1 MTRFP
6 RAVEKA
12 VYERAKGVCQICGRE
27 TDFGDGEIE
36 HILSVS
42 KGGSDKPEN
51 LQWACHRCNKLKG
64 KNLTNEQVRKN
75 LGLPENFEE
84 IMKLRSK
91 GKKMPLASRT
101 NKNTKQTQLKHSKY
115 ILLTRSDYQGLENW
129 AETTLIENLLAH
141 SKDKLETVCV
151 MQHFETGYRDELWTP
166 LMEYKE
172 LMQKYENPYVP
183 FPPKFREYSFGYEQ
197 GLIEPFERIPEND
210 QKQMQ
215 ELKAHL
221 LNTINKIIF
230 GVKNGIP
237 LKGECEFCPN
247 TAYAY
252 STISRPKIG
261 KKRKRTVDLRN
272 EFEKVYGPI
281 CTMLNNVTCVEVK
294 TGILTQNEKK
304 LMDETFSK
312 EPVIL
317 DSQIEWRNKI
327 RNRPIRRPPDIDI
340 PIKFIEYFKN
350 EYERK
355 RGKEAV
361 EKRFSKINF
370 MFKDVP
376 QEVEEVGILLP
387 HEKALIDEKFS
398 TYPFMFNQELY
409 DYWNKEIR
417 SLKITI
423 GYEAF
428 EHKLT
433 LLENL
438 KLKEKDLTQI
448 TLGVYRVPK
457 AFIMKFLEE
466 YNNKVRECNKL

>member
-12 VYERAKGVCQICGRE
+12 IFERAKGICQICGRE

-42 KGGSDKPEN
+42 KGGSDETEN

-64 KNLTNEQVRKN
+64 KNLSNEQVRKN

-101 NKNTKQTQLKHSKY
+101 NRNTKQTQLKHSKY
-115 ILLTRSDYQGLENW
+115 ILLTRSDYQGLEDW
-129 AETTLIENLLAH
+129 SETTLIENLLKH

-151 MQHFETGYRDELWTP
+151 MQHFETGYRDKLWTP

-172 LMQKYENPYVP
+172 LMQKYEYPIVP
-183 FPPKFREYSFGYEQ
+183 FPPKFREGSFGYEQ
-197 GLIEPFERIPEND
+197 SLIEPFERIPEND
-210 QKQMQ
+210 KKQMQ

-221 LNTINKIIF
+221 LNTIDKIIF

-237 LKGECEFCPN
+237 LKGKCEFCPN
-247 TAYAY
+247 
-252 STISRPKIG
+252 IE
-261 KKRKRTVDLRN
+261 KKRKHTVDLRN

-281 CTMLNNVTCVEVK
+281 YTVLNNVIYVEIK
-294 TGILTQNEKK
+294 TGILTQSEKK

-312 EPVIL
+312 EPFIL
-317 DSQIEWRNKI
+317 DSQIEWKNKI
-327 RNRPIRRPPDIDI
+327 RNRPMKNPPDIDI
-340 PIKFIEYFKN
+340 PMKFIEYLNN

-355 RGKEAV
+355 KGKETI
-361 EKRFSKINF
+361 EKQFSDIYS
-370 MFKDVP
+370 MFKNIP
-376 QEVEEVGILLP
+376 QKVEEVGILLP
-387 HEKALIDEKFS
+387 YKKTLIDKKFS

-409 DYWNKEIR
+409 GYWNKEIR
-417 SLKITI
+417 SLKITV

-428 EHKLT
+428 EHKIK

-438 KLKEKDLTQI
+438 KLNEEDAVQKTI
-448 TLGVYRVPK
+448 GVYRVPK

-466 YNNKVRECNKL
+466 YNNKVHEYNKL